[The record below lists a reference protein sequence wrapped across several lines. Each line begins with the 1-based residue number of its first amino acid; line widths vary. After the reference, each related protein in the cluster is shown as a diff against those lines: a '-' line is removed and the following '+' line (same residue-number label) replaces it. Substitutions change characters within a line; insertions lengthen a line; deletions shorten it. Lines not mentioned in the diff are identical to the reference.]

1 MNIFIQTSIASVLGL
16 TLLTGCVNPGEDD
29 PNASTK
35 QGAAGGALLGLTLGA
50 LTGDAEL
57 AMKGAV
63 AGGVAGGVA
72 GATNDI
78 QNNRENIRHDSR
90 NDSLTQIGNG
100 GSAST
105 APSQNKAQNWDQLDN
120 FSGDWNVSIWSGA
133 TEQPVTATA
142 KATGSLAKTTEAQI
156 QIQDLAI
163 DSNKQ
168 PLQLT
173 ANFAYTPE
181 AGYTLSVNS
190 NINNIP
196 VQFAGEHQPNMNRYN
211 YYPTSN
217 DVSVIQG
224 VDSSTIRLEL
234 AFAGQN
240 VWMIDTYAQVNGK
253 EEKIQTYRFTK
264 S

>member
-1 MNIFIQTSIASVLGL
+1 MHRPNKGL
-16 TLLTGCVNPGEDD
+16 LAAP
-29 PNASTK
+29 P
-35 QGAAGGALLGLTLGA
+35 QG
-50 LTGDAEL
+50 
-57 AMKGAV
+57 
-63 AGGVAGGVA
+63 
-72 GATNDI
+72 
-78 QNNRENIRHDSR
+78 
-90 NDSLTQIGNG
+90 
-100 GSAST
+100 
-105 APSQNKAQNWDQLDN
+105 KAQNWEQLNN
-120 FSGDWNVSIWSGA
+120 FTGDWNVSIWSGA
-133 TEQPVTATA
+133 TDQPVTATA
-142 KATGSLAKTTEAQI
+142 KANGSLAKTTEAQI

-181 AGYTLSVNS
+181 AGYTLAVNS
-190 NINNIP
+190 NISSVP
-196 VQFAGEHQPNMNRYN
+196 VQFAGEYQAAMNRYN

-217 DVSVIQG
+217 DVSVIKG

-240 VWMIDTYAQVNGK
+240 VWILDTYAQVNGK

>member
-1 MNIFIQTSIASVLGL
+1 MNTFVKTSIVSVLGM

-90 NDSLTQIGNG
+90 NDSLAQIGNG
-100 GSAST
+100 SNASAT
-105 APSQNKAQNWDQLDN
+105 QPQNWEQLDN
-120 FSGDWNVSIWSGA
+120 FTGNWTVSIWSSA

-142 KATGSLAKTTEAQI
+142 KATGSLLKTTEARVTVS
-156 QIQDLAI
+156 DLAI
-163 DSNKQ
+163 NQDKQ
-168 PLQLT
+168 PLELS
-173 ANFAYTPE
+173 ADFSYTPQT
-181 AGYTLSVNS
+181 GYTLTVNDTL
-190 NINNIP
+190 NNVP
-196 VQFAGEHQPNMNRYN
+196 VTFAGEYQSGLNRYN
-211 YYPTSN
+211 FYPTSSEAN
-217 DVSVIQG
+217 VLKGI
-224 VDSSTIRLEL
+224 DSSSIRLEL

-240 VWMIDTYAQVNGK
+240 VWMIDTYALVNGK